1 MLKKSEILRKI
12 KSNTKDLSVNNSYT
26 DIISFCKKHKHDIK
40 CYQERGHSYDYTKY
54 WGTLNFIVK
63 DKNDCAFVKAT
74 KRDTWIQDLYEPQY
88 AHEQQYIIE
97 WACNPQTDYKIT
109 CTPTSQSIRQDM
121 TAQIVFAAI
130 DKMSAR
136 TRS

>member
-74 KRDTWIQDLYEPQY
+74 KRDTWIQDLYEPRY
-88 AHEQQYIIE
+88 THEQQYIIE
-97 WACNPQTDYKIT
+97 WTYKHSQNT
-109 CTPTSQSIRQDM
+109 LTSQSIHQDM
-121 TAQIVFAAI
+121 TAKIVFVAI